1 MRLMARWAGALGAKG
16 SGYALEMDDGKI
28 VFTRGETDRLVAF
41 DLSLPDVPV
50 ILERAKAAGLD
61 VDGRSVWVAG
71 VEMRLGQS

>member
-1 MRLMARWAGALGAKG
+1 
-16 SGYALEMDDGKI
+16 MDDGKI